1 MPICAKAEIVMWIQR
16 FCSHRRRLSSIQT
29 QQQLRYLKLLWTRFI
44 IIFII
49 LTLNIMTSLRIHLI
63 PTTSLRH
70 ISNSQPH
77 PTLNPLPIVMDR
89 LEVHVTILSTD
100 SRHPLLVEERPARCL
115 YPGQLIGLLFPQET
129 ARITATVGRLVG
141 TDGNCAIFALSG
153 TWCRHEHLAIP
164 LRWIWVVEDWREQ
177 WKCWGRNL
185 SGRIFLPIISFDF
198 YDFMIWFFFFMNSF
212 L

>member
-1 MPICAKAEIVMWIQR
+1 MPICAEAEIVMWTRR
-16 FCSHRRRLSSIQT
+16 FCSYFRHIFHHFNTQYHDFPPYSHHPNYLPPYYIQFSTSSNFKSTTDRYGPSWSPCHHFIHR
-29 QQQLRYLKLLWTRFI
+29 F
-44 IIFII
+44 
-49 LTLNIMTSLRIHLI
+49 
-63 PTTSLRH
+63 TTS
-70 ISNSQPH
+70 
-77 PTLNPLPIVMDR
+77 
-89 LEVHVTILSTD
+89 VTSW
-100 SRHPLLVEERPARCL
+100 EWPARCL

-185 SGRIFLPIISFDF
+185 SGRIFLPMISFDF
-198 YDFMIWFFFFMNSF
+198 YDFMIWFFFYLWISF
-212 L
+212 FKWSLLLNWSSTYIPTL